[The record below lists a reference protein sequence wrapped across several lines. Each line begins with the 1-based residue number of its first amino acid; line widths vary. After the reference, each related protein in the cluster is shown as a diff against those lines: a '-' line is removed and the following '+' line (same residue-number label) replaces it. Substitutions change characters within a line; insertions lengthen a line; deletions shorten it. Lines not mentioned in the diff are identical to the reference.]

1 MSSSLFVTSQ
11 LDKTVKEYDGATGAF
26 VRVAAS
32 GGALEDPLGLAVGP
46 DGKLLVSDGQTNQVK
61 RYDPST
67 GGYIDVLASTNLAG
81 PEGMTVHG
89 GSLYVTNS
97 NPPRESNSSTSR
109 PGSIPAVSHPRSS
122 MRPHGT

>member
-1 MSSSLFVTSQ
+1 MSSNLFVTSQ
-11 LDKTVKEYDGATGAF
+11 MDKTVKEYDGASGAF
-26 VRVAAS
+26 VKTAAS
-32 GGALEDPLGLAVGP
+32 GGALGDPLGLAIAP

-67 GGYIDVLASTNLAG
+67 GASVGVLASSNLAG

-97 NPPRESNSSTSR
+97 NPSQGVQEFDVTTGVNT
-109 PGSIPAVSHPRSS
+109 GSFAPRSS
-122 MRPHGT
+122 MRAHAT